1 MLANLFVVLIVLA
14 CAAYTYQ
21 KSSLVKSFATLI
33 IVICGCIAAFGYFE
47 TAAKL
52 LNASGSQSWLPAAI
66 VPWMQ
71 PLCFGLI
78 FVIVFALLQTFL
90 GQLDK
95 KPVSFPLP
103 AERVG
108 RVICGLIMGLFV
120 TGSVL
125 TGLVM
130 APLPANYPYGRFE
143 GRNVNPGEPSKVLM
157 DADGFVSGFFA
168 MVSSGSMSGR
178 QSFAALHPSFV
189 DQAFLNRLG
198 VDSKVSLVTSPDA
211 IELQKNEEGKV
222 VAVWP
227 APEGLTDSEGK
238 QIPGKSGCTLMI
250 VRAGIR
256 RIALDTAGRFMLSQ
270 IRLICQEKK
279 GAWEALGGKAENAYA
294 IGYITTGNKLR
305 MKKLNEV
312 ISLSNAQFK
321 GNATV
326 RWIDFGFYVPNDR
339 FPILLEF
346 MQNIVLSVPSAAS
359 AEGAPAL
366 EPLEDESETKKGPDG
381 QPTTS
386 PDGKTTPE
394 RRPKR
399 R

>member
-1 MLANLFVVLIVLA
+1 MLANLFVVLIVLG

-33 IVICGCIAAFGYFE
+33 IVICSCIAAFGYFE
-47 TAAKL
+47 AAAKL
-52 LNASGSQSWLPAAI
+52 LNGSGSQSQLPAAM

-78 FVIVFALLQTFL
+78 FIIVFALLQTCL
-90 GQLDK
+90 VQLDK
-95 KPVSFPLP
+95 KPVSFPFP

-108 RVICGLIMGLFV
+108 RIICGLIMGLFV
-120 TGSVL
+120 SGSVL
-125 TGLVM
+125 AAIVL
-130 APLPANYPYGRFE
+130 APLPASYPYGRFE
-143 GRNVNPGEPSKVLM
+143 AQNVNPEEPSRVLM
-157 DADGFVSGFFA
+157 NADGFVSGFFA

-198 VDSKVSLVTSPDA
+198 ADSKVSLVTSPDA
-211 IELQKNEEGKV
+211 IELQKNAEGKV

-256 RIALDTAGRFMLSQ
+256 RIAMETAGRFMLSQ
-270 IRLICQEKK
+270 MRLICQEK
-279 GAWEALGGKAENAYA
+279 GASEALGGKTENAYA

-321 GNATV
+321 GDATA

-346 MQNIVLSVPSAAS
+346 MQNNVQSVPSAAS
-359 AEGAPAL
+359 AESAPAL
-366 EPLEDESETKKGPDG
+366 EPLEDESETKREPDG
-381 QPTTS
+381 QPTPS
-386 PDGKTTPE
+386 PDDKTTRE